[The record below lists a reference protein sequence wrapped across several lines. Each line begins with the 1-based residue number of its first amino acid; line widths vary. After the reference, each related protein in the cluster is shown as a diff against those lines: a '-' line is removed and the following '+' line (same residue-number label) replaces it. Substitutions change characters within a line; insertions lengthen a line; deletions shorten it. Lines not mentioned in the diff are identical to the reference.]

1 MTVQTRERLTYLVV
15 TALLLGGTFLYAR
28 HWDLQH
34 QFERY
39 RASEKAAK
47 DAHEDLA
54 RMEEA
59 VKAERKR
66 AADMDKDP
74 VEKEATIRRIS
85 KGVREDE
92 IVYRV
97 EEEAPAAR
105 P

>member
-1 MTVQTRERLTYLVV
+1 MTVQTRERLTYLLV
-15 TALLLGGTFLYAR
+15 TALVLGGTFLYAR
-28 HWDLQH
+28 HWDLQN
-34 QFERY
+34 QLDRY
-39 RASEKAAK
+39 RASEKAAQE
-47 DAHEDLA
+47 AHEDLA

-92 IVYRV
+92 IVFRV